1 MPMYV
6 VLYKWTDL
14 GIKNV
19 KGSPARAEASIKAAE
34 AAGGKV
40 LGLWYTMGEYDMVAV
55 VEVANEQFATA
66 FLLAQGAQGFLRTTT
81 LPARTPAE
89 FAEIVKMIP

>member
-6 VLYKWTDL
+6 VLYKWTEL
-14 GIKNV
+14 GV
-19 KGSPARAEASIKAAE
+19 KHVKDSPARAEKSIKTAE

-40 LGLWYTMGEYDMVAV
+40 IGLWYTLGEYDMVAV
-55 VEVANEQFATA
+55 VEARDEQTVTA
-66 FLLAQGAQGFLRTTT
+66 SLLAQGAQGFVRTTT

-89 FAEIVKMIP
+89 FAEIVKLIP

>member
-6 VLYKWTDL
+6 VLYKWTEQ

-19 KGSPARAEASIKAAE
+19 KDSPARAEASAKAAE

-40 LGLWYTMGEYDMVAV
+40 IGLWYTIGEYDMVAV
-55 VEVANEQFATA
+55 VQAATEQFVIAA
-66 FLLAQGAQGFLRTTT
+66 LLAQGTQGFVRSTT
-81 LPARTPAE
+81 LPAHTPAE
-89 FAEIVKMIP
+89 FAQIVKMIP

>member
-6 VLYKWTDL
+6 VLYKWTEQ

-19 KGSPARAEASIKAAE
+19 KDSPARAQASIKAAE
-34 AAGGKV
+34 KV
-40 LGLWYTMGEYDMVAV
+40 GAKIVGLWYTMGEYDVVAV
-55 VEVANEQFATA
+55 VECADERSATA
-66 FLLAQGAQGFLRTTT
+66 LALAQSSQGFVRTTT